1 MYDVGVLVAM
11 LVCLITY
18 AVYVQTLRDFQPQ
31 NTYEV
36 YDSLGGAQAHVLLPK
51 KVNPLTWNSKC
62 CSKSKYL
69 QLLCV
74 FLAPDVDPPSLC
86 YSYSLVHI
94 FSPRLLIVFARWD
107 SKLMYIPSH
116 VFTFC
121 PMSQLSF
128 AIFIV
133 PV

>member
-51 KVNPLTWNSKC
+51 KVNPLAWNSKC
-62 CSKSKYL
+62 CSQSKYL

-74 FLAPDVDPPSLC
+74 FLSLMLTLPLC
-86 YSYSLVHI
+86 ATAT
-94 FSPRLLIVFARWD
+94 P
-107 SKLMYIPSH
+107 
-116 VFTFC
+116 FC
-121 PMSQLSF
+121 TCFPLTC
-128 AIFIV
+128 
-133 PV
+133 